1 MYATGGEML
10 IKDQTGILNQWAE
23 HFGLKALS
31 TISDEAID
39 YLLQRPIHEEL
50 DEAPTESGV

>member
-1 MYATGGEML
+1 ML

-23 HFGLKALS
+23 HFCLKALS

-39 YLLQRPIHEEL
+39 YTFFKDPSMNEL
-50 DEAPTESGV
+50 DEAPTESVKKEGM